1 MKIEIASLSTSP
13 FTFPSTQTLVSCA
26 VADDARGWR
35 FPPLALVVHNPSS
48 TSRLLW
54 RVRATRPEEIFARP
68 NRGVLAPGAVVELV
82 VTPKPTF
89 LSDADRRRRRDA
101 RRVDL
106 ADRESSDASFIENE
120 LAILG
125 VSVRAGACDSAALAD
140 DGRSDAM
147 WASHFAGRRPSV
159 SVVRVRFDAS
169 GKDAASDA
177 ADALALR
184 EEAHATETRVRVAE
198 HEYAIAAA
206 EADALRRGAAMD
218 DAVAEARRATAAC
231 RAAEAETET
240 LRAELDAALR
250 EAARA
255 RREAETHEE
264 AAANASAAAGAA
276 VERLNA
282 VLARAETE
290 RETCRADAKTEAER
304 NVADASSR
312 RRALFDAVV
321 ERLTREVA
329 SARADADAAT
339 NDANDAMERERRAA
353 ANLADA
359 DESRVAAEDAA
370 GAATLDARIKTE
382 MATRANDA
390 LRRARVTATRAMTR
404 RARRESGRVALE
416 RWRGRAAAATAT
428 RDARR
433 RAEIAEA
440 SLRAS
445 RAETTATRAEK
456 DAAIDAARRDA
467 EAETRR
473 ETERRATDAEAARD
487 VARAEAETARE
498 AAFAAEEETRRLRA
512 ESAELRADAVVAE
525 LIATARAQQDALDAA
540 LQSARRETRRR
551 TVRGAAASNASDPP
565 LSNATTTTSSRRSS
579 AHFPGVAPSRLVDGF
594 AARVESITPYGTR
607 TTPRRTPSG
616 GSRRR
621 DSNPRRPEPGWPFA
635 DAVASLPNFDVARTT
650 RGGPAALLARAR
662 AAAAAAAAAA
672 KEEVRSGGAD
682 RIAAGGESAA
692 EKRWRRAGMA
702 AKSLEAALLS
712 LPAA

>member
-1 MKIEIASLSTSP
+1 M
-13 FTFPSTQTLVSCA
+13 
-26 VADDARGWR
+26 ADDARGWR

-68 NRGVLAPGAVVELV
+68 NRGVLAPGAVAELV

-125 VSVRAGACDSAALAD
+125 VSVRARCVRPAALAD

-147 WASHFAGRRPSV
+147 WASHVAGRRPSV
-159 SVVRVRFDAS
+159 SVVRVRFDTS
-169 GKDAASDA
+169 GRDAADA

-218 DAVAEARRATAAC
+218 DAPSRSARAMAAR

-250 EAARA
+250 EAERA

-282 VLARAETE
+282 VLARAEAE
-290 RETCRADAKTEAER
+290 RGTCRADAATEAER

-329 SARADADAAT
+329 SARADADASA
-339 NDANDAMERERRAA
+339 NDANDAMERERRAP

-359 DESRVAAEDAA
+359 DESRVAALDAA
-370 GAATLDARIKTE
+370 GRPRPS
-382 MATRANDA
+382 TRG
-390 LRRARVTATRAMTR
+390 
-404 RARRESGRVALE
+404 SKP
-416 RWRGRAAAATAT
+416 RWRR
-428 RDARR
+428 
-433 RAEIAEA
+433 
-440 SLRAS
+440 
-445 RAETTATRAEK
+445 
-456 DAAIDAARRDA
+456 
-467 EAETRR
+467 
-473 ETERRATDAEAARD
+473 
-487 VARAEAETARE
+487 
-498 AAFAAEEETRRLRA
+498 
-512 ESAELRADAVVAE
+512 
-525 LIATARAQQDALDAA
+525 
-540 LQSARRETRRR
+540 
-551 TVRGAAASNASDPP
+551 
-565 LSNATTTTSSRRSS
+565 
-579 AHFPGVAPSRLVDGF
+579 
-594 AARVESITPYGTR
+594 
-607 TTPRRTPSG
+607 
-616 GSRRR
+616 
-621 DSNPRRPEPGWPFA
+621 
-635 DAVASLPNFDVARTT
+635 ARTT
-650 RGGPAALLARAR
+650 RFVAR
-662 AAAAAAAAAA
+662 
-672 KEEVRSGGAD
+672 G
-682 RIAAGGESAA
+682 
-692 EKRWRRAGMA
+692 
-702 AKSLEAALLS
+702 
-712 LPAA
+712 